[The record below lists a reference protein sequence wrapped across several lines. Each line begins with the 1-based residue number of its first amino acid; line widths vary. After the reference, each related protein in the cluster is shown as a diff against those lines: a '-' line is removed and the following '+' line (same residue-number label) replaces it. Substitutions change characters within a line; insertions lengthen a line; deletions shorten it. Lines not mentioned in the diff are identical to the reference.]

1 MQPLNV
7 CFYMSDMS
15 DNPNF
20 CTTARG
26 VDDAVGVSDAN
37 SDASGEV
44 SEQRFWY
51 VAVVNRNS
59 EKLIREKLFLKGY
72 EAYVASQME
81 EHVWKNGRKKKIEHV
96 LIPARIFIRL
106 TEEERLE
113 VVHLPYISYFLTDK
127 ARSTNRFGIHPLA
140 VIPDR
145 EMQMLRFM
153 LCNADSPVDFV
164 STSFHAGD
172 RIRIIRGAL
181 KGFEGEVTRV
191 TGETYVFI
199 RLSILG
205 TATSRVNPQDI
216 EVI

>member
-1 MQPLNV
+1 
-7 CFYMSDMS
+7 MSDLS
-15 DNPNF
+15 ENPHS
-20 CTTARG
+20 CATARG
-26 VDDAVGVSDAN
+26 VDDAVGVSE
-37 SDASGEV
+37 SDSSASEIA

-59 EKLIREKLFLKGY
+59 EKLIREKLILKGF

-81 EHVWKNGRKKKIEHV
+81 DHIWKNGRKKKIEHV
-96 LIPARIFIRL
+96 LIPAKIFIRL
-106 TEEERLE
+106 TEQERLE

-127 ARSTNRFGIHPLA
+127 AMATNAFGVHPLA

-164 STSFHAGD
+164 STQFRTGD
-172 RIRIIRGAL
+172 RIRIVRGAL
-181 KGFEGEVTRV
+181 KGFEGEVARI

-199 RLSILG
+199 RLSVLG
-205 TATSRVNPQDI
+205 SALTRVSPQDI
-216 EVI
+216 EVLN

>member
-1 MQPLNV
+1 
-7 CFYMSDMS
+7 MSDLS
-15 DNPNF
+15 ENLNS
-20 CTTARG
+20 CATARG
-26 VDDAVGVSDAN
+26 VDDAVGVSE
-37 SDASGEV
+37 SDSSASEIA

-59 EKLIREKLFLKGY
+59 EKLIREKLLLKGF

-81 EHVWKNGRKKKIEHV
+81 DHVWKNGRKKKIEHV
-96 LIPARIFIRL
+96 LIPAKIFIRL
-106 TEEERLE
+106 TEQERLE

-127 ARSTNRFGIHPLA
+127 AMATNAFGVHPLA

-164 STSFHAGD
+164 STQFRAGD

-181 KGFEGEVTRV
+181 KGFEGEVARI

-199 RLSILG
+199 RLSVLG
-205 TATSRVNPQDI
+205 SALTRVSPQDI
-216 EVI
+216 EVLN

>member
-1 MQPLNV
+1 
-7 CFYMSDMS
+7 MSDLS
-15 DNPNF
+15 ENPNS
-20 CTTARG
+20 CATARG
-26 VDDAVGVSDAN
+26 VDDAVGVSE
-37 SDASGEV
+37 SDSSASEIA

-59 EKLIREKLFLKGY
+59 EKLIREKLLLKGF

-81 EHVWKNGRKKKIEHV
+81 DHVWKNGRKKKIEHV
-96 LIPARIFIRL
+96 LIPAKIFIRL
-106 TEEERLE
+106 TEQERLE

-127 ARSTNRFGIHPLA
+127 AMATNAFGVHPLA

-164 STSFHAGD
+164 STQFRAGD
-172 RIRIIRGAL
+172 RIRIVRGAL
-181 KGFEGEVTRV
+181 KGFEGEVARI

-199 RLSILG
+199 RLSVLG
-205 TATSRVNPQDI
+205 SALTRVSPQDI
-216 EVI
+216 EVLN